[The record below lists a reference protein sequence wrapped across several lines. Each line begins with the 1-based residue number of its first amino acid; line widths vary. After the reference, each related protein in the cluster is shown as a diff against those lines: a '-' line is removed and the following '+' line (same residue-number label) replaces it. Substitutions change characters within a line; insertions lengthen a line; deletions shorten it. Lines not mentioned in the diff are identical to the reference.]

1 MKFFRISTPFSEK
14 QVSVFCS
21 FWQFPLPL
29 SKTQGVDFA
38 KTSFLHS
45 HFLKTREWILQKQAF
60 CTPPSQK
67 SGSGFFKNKFFH
79 SCSPKTREW
88 SSPKQASSHLRVRC
102 MPSVPYCVPR
112 GLVWQCPCAGPLGLA
127 TPSGSEDRTN
137 IEANDLARHPQ
148 FLSPD
153 TLT

>member
-1 MKFFRISTPFSEK
+1 MHSLLFLLRECSLKFFRISTPFSEK

-45 HFLKTREWILQKQAF
+45 HFLKTRN
-60 CTPPSQK
+60 
-67 SGSGFFKNKFFH
+67 GFSKNKFFH
-79 SCSPKTREW
+79 SCSPKTRGW
-88 SSPKQASSHLRVRC
+88 SSLKQASSTLCVEC
-102 MPSVPYCVPR
+102 QPSVPYCVPR